1 MIITEKQQYASIE
14 SGGILIFSGSR
25 STFRRLVFVRSFG
38 RVEDA
43 SASQARCTCYGRDI
57 EIREAHVSEEHNEV
71 RNCCHGDS
79 TVAPGIIAT
88 QGYK

>member
-1 MIITEKQQYASIE
+1 MLRN
-14 SGGILIFSGSR
+14 G
-25 STFRRLVFVRSFG
+25 
-38 RVEDA
+38 VEDA

-71 RNCCHGDS
+71 RNCSHGDN